1 MNRQHLR
8 PQSLP
13 SLSHRQQG
21 YTLIELMISITLGLL
36 ITAAATQLLVTGSLT
51 LSNQQASAN
60 VQDNSAFG
68 MELMARQLRQT
79 NAGNQSLISDG
90 GTLNGIV
97 FSPSDIAATAPVNVP
112 VTGKAANNASS
123 VDGKS
128 DQLVIQ
134 YQVLQNGLRDCEGN
148 TIAASDVVIER
159 YFLRQ
164 DLLSSETPKP
174 YALACAAFRLATL
187 AGANTAQGSIIMS
200 RVDDFSVVLGTS
212 DTAATWRYYDL
223 QAYKNLA
230 GAKPNIRTV
239 RLAALVRSSNIDPS
253 TKGIKKAATYAFLNE
268 TVAVPN
274 PNDGYARRV
283 FMSTVSFRNSLGG

>member
-1 MNRQHLR
+1 MNCQHLR

-13 SLSHRQQG
+13 SLSHSQQG

-134 YQVLQNGLRDCEGN
+134 YQVLQDGLRDCEGN

-164 DLLSSETPKP
+164 DALSSETPKP

-212 DTAATWRYYDL
+212 NAAGWRYYDL
-223 QAYKNLA
+223 KAYQDLA
-230 GAKPNIRTV
+230 GAKPDIRTV